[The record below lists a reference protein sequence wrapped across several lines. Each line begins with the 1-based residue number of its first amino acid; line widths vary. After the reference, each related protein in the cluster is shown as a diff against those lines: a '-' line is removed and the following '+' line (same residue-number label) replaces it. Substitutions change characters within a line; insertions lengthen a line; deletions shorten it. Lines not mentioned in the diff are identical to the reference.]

1 MSKKLIA
8 YFSVSGNT
16 KIIAGRLRSITGAD
30 MFEIRP
36 EIPYTK
42 ADVNWTNPV
51 SRCNREKIGRKDV
64 KIEGGM
70 EDLSGYDVIYLGFPI
85 WYYGAPNIIQTF
97 LKQNDFSG
105 KKIAIFATSGGS
117 AIGKTAQ
124 KLLPFIDES
133 AEIVDAKVFSPKDDI
148 KTLEKWAV
156 F

>member
-36 EIPYTK
+36 EVPYSK

-51 SRCNREKIGRKDV
+51 SRCNREKIGKKDV

-70 EDLSGYDVIYLGFPI
+70 ENLSGYDVIYLGFPI

-124 KLLPFIDES
+124 KLLPYLEES
-133 AEIVDAKVFSPKDDI
+133 AEIVDARVFSPKDDI